1 MDDINEVNEV
11 DEVNELDLLKAR
23 AKQMGINF
31 HPSIG
36 VKKLRNKVSAKQK
49 GISSELEPEAATSE
63 TNQTMGLQAPAET
76 RIQRANRLR
85 KEASTLVRIRVSCM
99 NPDKREW
106 PGEVYTVSNSIVGTF
121 KKFVPFNAENGWHV
135 PWIIFQHMK
144 ERECQIF
151 HTVRNDRG
159 QKVRMGKLIKELNIE
174 VLPDLTPEQLAKL
187 AQRQAMAAGTTQ
199 TTM

>member
-1 MDDINEVNEV
+1 MSDVNEA
-11 DEVNELDLLKAR
+11 NELDLLKAR

-36 VKKLRNKVSAKQK
+36 VEKLRNKVAAKQK
-49 GISSELEPEAATSE
+49 GISPESEPEAATSE

-76 RIQRANRLR
+76 RVQRANRLR
-85 KEASTLVRIRVSCM
+85 KEAGALVRVRVSCM

-106 PGEVYTVSNSIVGTF
+106 PGEVYTVANSVVGTF
-121 KKFVPFNAENGWHV
+121 KKFVPFNAEKGWHV

-159 QKVRMGKLIKELNIE
+159 QKVRVGKLIKELNIE